1 MMEINVYHI
10 GLKILGRIYY
20 TDFNEVIIKINV
32 LPADDRI
39 WEVVYIEA
47 QKKDV
52 DTLEHKDDSNI
63 DLDKVND
70 LDNNIVDIVSSDY
83 SQDVGN

>member
-1 MMEINVYHI
+1 MNVNGDVKEVNSDVEMMEINVYHI

-47 QKKDV
+47 
-52 DTLEHKDDSNI
+52 
-63 DLDKVND
+63 
-70 LDNNIVDIVSSDY
+70 
-83 SQDVGN
+83 